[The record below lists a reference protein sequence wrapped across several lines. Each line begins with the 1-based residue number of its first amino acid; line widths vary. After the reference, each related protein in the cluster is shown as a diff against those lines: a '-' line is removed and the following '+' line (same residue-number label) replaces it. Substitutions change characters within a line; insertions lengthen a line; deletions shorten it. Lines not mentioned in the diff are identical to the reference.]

1 MRAGP
6 MPPGSLRIL
15 GPCLRAC
22 KPGAVV
28 DRVRSRGPGRHPA
41 SSRGVKTE
49 GIGAQYIQYP
59 FEIDPKMAT
68 RRGRDTS
75 YIFAQHNV
83 GSKFVMLNRPN
94 ALNALNLDMIRDLD
108 RLYRRVQEN
117 PLVGLVLLYGGGDKA
132 FCAGGDV
139 RKLAEGG
146 MRARTEKA
154 PQMDFFREE
163 YTLNHRIANMGHATS
178 AALLNGYCMGGG
190 AGLSMHGGVR
200 MAGEDLMWA
209 MPETALGFF
218 PDVGSSW
225 VLPRLPHNVGRY
237 LALTGKRLNAAEA
250 VAAKLCTHYIPHG
263 QVPLLFERL
272 MSVHDFPDVAM
283 VSALLDSNVTEEV
296 DEDIPDHLTPHFEAI
311 ERCFGGDSIT
321 MEDVRANLTAV
332 VGEGGGSAGWANEAL
347 GMLDA
352 ASPTS
357 CAVTLE
363 QMKKGAKLKDL
374 GQCLQMEFRVA
385 RHMLSQPDF
394 FEGVRANLVD
404 KDRNPKWQP
413 APTAAQVEEYFQKL
427 SAEEELT
434 LPNYHKKHQHA
445 PTSRARP
452 SERRR

>member
-1 MRAGP
+1 M
-6 MPPGSLRIL
+6 GSLL
-15 GPCLRAC
+15 GPCLRARA
-22 KPGAVV
+22 PGAVAGSAQ
-28 DRVRSRGPGRHPA
+28 SRGLGRHPA
-41 SSRGVKTE
+41 LSRGVKTE
-49 GIGAQYIQYP
+49 GVGAQYVQYP
-59 FEIDPKMAT
+59 FEVEPAMAT
-68 RRGRDTS
+68 RRGHETS
-75 YIFAQHNV
+75 HIFAQHNV
-83 GSKFVMLNRPN
+83 GSKFVMLNRPD

-108 RLYRRVQEN
+108 RLYRRVQQN

-146 MRARTEKA
+146 VRSRTVEA
-154 PQMDFFREE
+154 PQMAFFREE

-190 AGLSMHGGVR
+190 VGLSMHGNVR
-200 MAGEDLMWA
+200 VAGEDLMWA

-225 VLPRLPHNVGRY
+225 VLPRLPNHVGRY
-237 LALTGKRLNAAEA
+237 LALTGRRLNAAEA

-272 MSVHDFPDVAM
+272 MSVHEFPDTAM
-283 VSALLDSNVTEEV
+283 VSALLNNNVTEEV
-296 DEDIPDHLTPHFEAI
+296 DEDIPDQLTPHFEVI
-311 ERCFGGDSIT
+311 ERCFGGDNIT
-321 MEDVRANLTAV
+321 MDDVRGNLTAV
-332 VGEGGGSAGWANEAL
+332 VGEGGASAGFAKEAL

-363 QMKKGAKLKDL
+363 QMKKGAQLKDL
-374 GQCLQMEFRVA
+374 GQCLQMEFRIA

-394 FEGVRANLVD
+394 FEGVRANLID

-413 APTAAQVEEYFQKL
+413 APSPAQIEEYFQKL

-434 LPNYHKKHQHA
+434 LPTYDKKKAA
-445 PTSRARP
+445 PIRAK
-452 SERRR
+452 SAQAHRR